1 MFYCNQIAQ
10 VTLVRKSI
18 FIFFYKTLGAY
29 HRLTAIMPSFDGF
42 EIKREEKYFVFIW
55 MSRKER
61 VITEKMNHQ
70 PVLGRKPYL

>member
-1 MFYCNQIAQ
+1 MFYCNKIAQ
-10 VTLVRKSI
+10 VTFVRESM

-29 HRLTAIMPSFDGF
+29 HPITVIMPIFGGF

-61 VITEKMNHQ
+61 VVNKKMDHH